1 MSVIKQLDSKIVY
14 KNKWMSVR
22 EDQIERANGELG
34 IYGVVDK
41 PHFVVVAPVQE
52 GKIHLVQQY
61 RYTVGGRYWELP
73 QGAWEDNPQ
82 ADPLELAQ
90 GELREE
96 TGLLARKMTYV
107 GFQYVAYGFSSQ
119 GYHIFLATELEQG
132 PRDLD
137 EEESDLVADSMSIAA
152 FEQMILS
159 GEIKDASTV
168 NAYGLIKMKGLL

>member
-1 MSVIKQLDSKIVY
+1 MSVIKQLDTKVVY
-14 KNKWMSVR
+14 ENRWMTVR
-22 EDQIERANGELG
+22 EDAIERADGTQG

-41 PHFVVVAPVQE
+41 PDFVVVAPVE
-52 GKIHLVQQY
+52 DGRIHLVQQF

-73 QGAWEDNPQ
+73 QGAWEDNPD
-82 ADPLELAQ
+82 ADPLELAR

-96 TGLLARKMTYV
+96 TGLAARNMEYV

-119 GYHIFLATELEQG
+119 GYHIYLATGLEQG

-137 EEESDLVADSMSIAA
+137 AEESDLITKSTTILE
-152 FEQMILS
+152 FETMILS

-168 NAYGLIKMKGLL
+168 NAYGLMKLKGML